1 LETLLEGIERNMP
14 PKDEKKKQAPP
25 RPECVAPAQAQPPDE
40 MSPEFYLNQIAVL
53 EECVERLD
61 A

>member
-1 LETLLEGIERNMP
+1 MP